1 MVKRKRIYVLVIL
14 CILGIAG
21 CGTPVQKAETEYD
34 IEKIY
39 KNMNTDFVAI
49 LQGDTMPK
57 EVIYG
62 MGGEGGYRQWS
73 SEDPQMITNFINAL
87 CNVKVEKEL
96 TDRDEFILIQDYME
110 DVIFTLQDDQQVQVS
125 FDGGRYITLP
135 NAQYVLSN
143 LDDLYQLEKDIK
155 GNAASSQAPEQQA
168 VSGYF
173 GTRELTSDIP
183 VAIYDYAEK
192 PAFSAAQEFGR
203 ALFANSLSETNPVQS
218 PVSAYLAM
226 ALAGEGAKG
235 RTAQEFDTV
244 MGASR
249 QAAADLLM
257 TRLPMEK
264 EGTKVLLANSAW
276 VDDEMHCETDWL
288 TVAGNSYRAQVYQA
302 ELPAPETMGT
312 INGWIEDN
320 TRGLIKDFLKEPLS
334 EETKLVLFNTLYF
347 KGKWIAPF
355 EERATA
361 DRTFTL
367 EDGKER
373 KIPMMSKYDKYMTYV
388 SGDLCDGIVLPYRD
402 SDLVFVALKP
412 TLGQSVRQMYESL
425 DMERIGALV
434 DAGQEIS
441 VDLWLPKF
449 EVTFDKELNEDLEAM
464 GLISAFDNNLAD
476 FTGIGFTDNGLP
488 LYISLVRQKAV
499 FILDE
504 EGTEAAAVT
513 EVAMDECAAMA
524 NPVLPREVHFD
535 SPFLYM
541 ILDRE
546 TDMPLF
552 MGIMD
557 DPSLAQGAE

>member
-1 MVKRKRIYVLVIL
+1 MERKWIYVIVIL

-21 CGTPVQKAETEYD
+21 CGTPAQNADKECD

-39 KNMNTDFVAI
+39 HNTNADIVAI
-49 LQGDTMPK
+49 LQGDTVPK

-62 MGGEGGYRQWS
+62 MGGEDGYRQWS
-73 SEDPQMITNFINAL
+73 SEDTQMITNFIDAL
-87 CNVKVEKEL
+87 RDVKVEKKL
-96 TDRDEFILIQDYME
+96 TDRDEFILIQDYIE
-110 DVIFTLQDDQQVQVS
+110 DVIFILQDDRQVQVS

-135 NAQYVLSN
+135 EAQYALSN
-143 LDDLYQLEKDIK
+143 LDDLNQLEKDIK
-155 GNAASSQAPEQQA
+155 GNAASSQAGGQRG
-168 VSGYF
+168 VSGSF
-173 GTRELTSDIP
+173 EARELTYDIP
-183 VAIYDYAEK
+183 VAIYDYTEK
-192 PAFSAAQEFGR
+192 PTFLAAQEFGR
-203 ALFANSLSETNPVQS
+203 ALFTNSFSETNPVQS

-235 RTAQEFDTV
+235 QTAREFDTV
-244 MGASR
+244 MGADR
-249 QAAADLLM
+249 QGAADLLM
-257 TRLPMEK
+257 TRLPVEK
-264 EGTKVLLANSAW
+264 EGTKVFLANSAW

-288 TVAGNSYRAQVYQA
+288 TVARNSYRAQVYQA
-302 ELPAPETMGT
+302 ELSAPETMGT

-347 KGKWIAPF
+347 KGKWIVPF

-367 EDGKER
+367 EGGKER
-373 KIPMMSKYDKYMTYV
+373 KIPMMSKYDEYMTYV
-388 SGDLCDGIVLPYRD
+388 SGKSCDGIVLPYRD

-412 TLGQSVRQMYESL
+412 TAGQSVRQMYESL
-425 DMERIGALV
+425 DMEQIGALV

-449 EVTFDKELNEDLEAM
+449 EVTFDKELNEDLAAM
-464 GLISAFDNNLAD
+464 GLTSAFDNNLAD

-513 EVAMDECAAMA
+513 EVAMDECAAME
-524 NPVLPREVHFD
+524 NPVLPQEVHFD

-541 ILDRE
+541 VLDKE

-552 MGIMD
+552 IGIMD
-557 DPSLAQGAE
+557 DPSLAQSAE